1 MEAAEVLST
10 AHSGSAPSNWVIL
23 PLRRNQVLFSILG
36 WAFGVIL
43 GLGLFAG
50 LLLAAWPDNFEHG
63 PVGIVITCLF
73 LALFGFIGFGSLWLL
88 AKDALR
94 LRRADRSMII
104 ITPDVYCKEDGNKV
118 DLVPLEEV
126 AYITVRGTKAPNQQ
140 ASWAAYNAGPEDD
153 HAEDQQIASNGLMG
167 QMFSGRRRKP
177 RGPTSVAFVD
187 LRTEKRVVVTEDN
200 SYAHPYELG
209 ETLRSYVEARLKRT
223 D

>member
-10 AHSGSAPSNWVIL
+10 AHSGNVPSNWVIL

-36 WAFGVIL
+36 WAFGVVL
-43 GLGLFAG
+43 GLGLFAA
-50 LLLAAWPDNFEHG
+50 LFAAAWPDNFEHG
-63 PVGIVITCLF
+63 LPGIIITSLF

-88 AKDALR
+88 IKDTLR

-104 ITPDVYCKEDGNKV
+104 ITPDVYCKEDGEKV

-140 ASWAAYNAGPEDD
+140 ASWAVYNAGPETD
-153 HAEDQQIASNGLMG
+153 HAEDQQIATNGPMG
-167 QMFSGRRRKP
+167 QMFGRRRKP

-187 LRTEKRVVVTEDN
+187 LRTERRVVVTEDN

-209 ETLRSYVEARLKRT
+209 ETLRAYVEARLKRT